1 MGNDN
6 QTTSRVKIVGP
17 IPAIDISLDL
27 MFPTPATM
35 AFGGVP
41 TGKWKAMQQL
51 RAAGN
56 IRYRGC
62 TSMAMAWKEGMRI
75 VIKVITNHNTLR
87 GRK

>member
-17 IPAIDISLDL
+17 IPAIDMSFDL
-27 MFPTPATM
+27 IFPTPATI

-41 TGKWKAMQQL
+41 TGKWNAMQQL

-56 IRYRGC
+56 IRYRGW
-62 TSMAMAWKEGMRI
+62 TSMAIAWKEGKIIRI
-75 VIKVITNHNTLR
+75 
-87 GRK
+87 